1 MSNLDVFLENNK
13 WLETLPNK
21 ESNEVTEEI
30 RKNNNIV
37 CEKMISIVIPVCNRK
52 NVFGEYDPSSFIQY
66 VKEKSK
72 KG

>member
-37 CEKMISIVIPVCNRK
+37 CNRK
-52 NVFGEYDPSSFIQY
+52 NVLGEYDPSSFIQY
-66 VKEKSK
+66 VKEKSNVKEKSK

>member
-37 CEKMISIVIPVCNRK
+37 CNRK

-66 VKEKSK
+66 VKEKSNIKEKSK

>member
-37 CEKMISIVIPVCNRK
+37 CKRKDNVCWI
-52 NVFGEYDPSSFIQY
+52 FL
-66 VKEKSK
+66 EKSGQAK
-72 KG
+72 IFCL

>member
-21 ESNEVTEEI
+21 ELDETIEETK
-30 RKNNNIV
+30 KNNNI
-37 CEKMISIVIPVCNRK
+37 VCNRK
-52 NVFGEYDPSSFIQY
+52 NVFGEYDPSGFIQY

>member
-37 CEKMISIVIPVCNRK
+37 CNRK
-52 NVFGEYDPSSFIQY
+52 NVFGEYDSSSFIQY
-66 VKEKSK
+66 VKEKSNIKEKSK